1 MDVRAGV
8 AASPGTDAPEPW
20 ERTDGGSWRSS
31 FRPLRGFRSAW
42 TFPLEG
48 ALTSL
53 LRKDQCAMRRQA
65 RPLQEKSIPRPRR
78 LPAASG
84 LVQARVGPDVGGDR
98 PSNRGRSRH
107 RQAVVEEGSAS
118 QLSASES
125 APRPGRKRGTRPPV
139 RRLRGRGAGQPPGR
153 PVPGHRPAETQKGPH
168 TSVSGGGGRTPG
180 DPLPRISAVS
190 VPRRPARPLEQ
201 PQRLLLG
208 LG

>member
-1 MDVRAGV
+1 MSGRGGGLARNGCSRALGEDGRRELALLVPPLARIPVGLDVPA
-8 AASPGTDAPEPW
+8 
-20 ERTDGGSWRSS
+20 GGSPNES
-31 FRPLRGFRSAW
+31 PA
-42 TFPLEG
+42 EG
-48 ALTSL
+48 PVRHAST
-53 LRKDQCAMRRQA
+53 A